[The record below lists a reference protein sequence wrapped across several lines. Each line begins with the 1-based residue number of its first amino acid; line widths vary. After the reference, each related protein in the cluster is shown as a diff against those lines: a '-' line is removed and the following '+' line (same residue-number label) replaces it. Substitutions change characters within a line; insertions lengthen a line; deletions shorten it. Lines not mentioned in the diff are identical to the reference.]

1 MTCLIFSL
9 LGRSGIY
16 DIPMTASKLVPE
28 LAFTVEG
35 YKTLIDI
42 GNKNYLKKTLWENVY
57 IQSLE

>member
-42 GNKNYLKKTLWENVY
+42 GNKNYLKKTL
-57 IQSLE
+57 